1 MPVCAL
7 LHTPGPTVMLQER
20 CAEQMERPM
29 FAVTFLGQLKV
40 ARLLFT
46 QRLPWQCLLSPY
58 LPLNS
63 NGLWERRTMPIKRFP
78 YI

>member
-1 MPVCAL
+1 
-7 LHTPGPTVMLQER
+7 MLQER

-29 FAVTFLGQLKV
+29 FAVTFLGQLEGGPGCYSRK
-40 ARLLFT
+40 
-46 QRLPWQCLLSPY
+46 RLPWQCLLSPY